1 MPRSSRKGTRYV
13 STRAVLS
20 SAALPIRAVF
30 NAFVLPAWT
39 ALCVSSALVAG
50 AVTRDKDL
58 FYRWQ
63 RHWARGLFRLCGIE
77 LEVSGEAAMAAD
89 APYVIVANH
98 ASYMDVAALFAALP
112 RPPQFIAKSEL
123 GKIPFL
129 GAALRHGRHILIRRG
144 NNSSALDA
152 IGQAADHVR
161 RGAAVLVF
169 PEGTRATSDA
179 VGRFKTG
186 AFRLAKT
193 AEAAILPVGIAG
205 TRKVLPKHGRLLRPH
220 PVRVHIGT
228 PLAPDEVRSLDLKSL
243 NRKARAAI
251 AELAGAPLAGSEE

>member
-1 MPRSSRKGTRYV
+1 M
-13 STRAVLS
+13 LS
-20 SAALPIRAVF
+20 SAALLVIRPIF

-39 ALCVSSALVAG
+39 VLCVSSALVAG
-50 AVTRDKDL
+50 FLTRDKDL

-77 LEVSGEAAMAAD
+77 LEVEGEAAMPD
-89 APYVIVANH
+89 TPYVIIANH

-152 IGQAADHVR
+152 IGQAAEHVK

-179 VGRFKTG
+179 IGRFKSG
-186 AFRLAKT
+186 AFRLAK
-193 AEAAILPVGIAG
+193 AADAAILPVGIAG
-205 TRKVLPKHGRLLRPH
+205 TRGVLPKHGRLLRPH
-220 PVRVHIGT
+220 KVRVHVGA
-228 PLAPDEVRSLDLKSL
+228 LLNPDEVRSTDMKHLI
-243 NRKARAAI
+243 RKTRDEVAF
-251 AELAGAPLAGSEE
+251 LSGLPLTGSEA